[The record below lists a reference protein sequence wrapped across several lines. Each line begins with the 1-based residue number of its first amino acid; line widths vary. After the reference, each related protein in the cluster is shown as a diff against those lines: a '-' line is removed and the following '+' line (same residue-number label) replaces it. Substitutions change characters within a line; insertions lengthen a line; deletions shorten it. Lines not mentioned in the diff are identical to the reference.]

1 MVTSFLAILY
11 EDLLIGEQVDVQTT
25 VNEGLLKGEQADVY
39 TEMVTTF
46 LAILYEDL
54 LIGEQVD
61 VQTTVNEGLLKG
73 EQADVYTYRSS
84 ISCGS
89 NSLNVAALQKLP
101 ACSSDVFGTSTRR
114 RCRNFSRMRK
124 ARRRTRKEGKVARS
138 EAKREISCTC
148 IDESSFLPC
157 AYR

>member
-1 MVTSFLAILY
+1 MVTSFL
-11 EDLLIGEQVDVQTT
+11 T
-25 VNEGLLKGEQADVY
+25 
-39 TEMVTTF
+39 
-46 LAILYEDL
+46 ILYEDL

-89 NSLNVAALQKLP
+89 NSLNVPALQKLP
-101 ACSSDVFGTSTRR
+101 ACSSDVFGG
-114 RCRNFSRMRK
+114 K
-124 ARRRTRKEGKVARS
+124 GGKE
-138 EAKREISCTC
+138 EDKREISCTR

>member
-1 MVTSFLAILY
+1 MVTSFLTIP
-11 EDLLIGEQVDVQTT
+11 
-25 VNEGLLKGEQADVY
+25 
-39 TEMVTTF
+39 
-46 LAILYEDL
+46 YEDL

-89 NSLNVAALQKLP
+89 NSLNVPALQKLP

-114 RCRNFSRMRK
+114 CSNFSRKRK
-124 ARRRTRKEGKVARS
+124 ATRRTRKEGKVARRT
-138 EAKREISCTC
+138 REISYTH
-148 IDESSFLPC
+148 PN
-157 AYR
+157 R

>member
-1 MVTSFLAILY
+1 M
-11 EDLLIGEQVDVQTT
+11 
-25 VNEGLLKGEQADVY
+25 
-39 TEMVTTF
+39 
-46 LAILYEDL
+46 YEDL

-89 NSLNVAALQKLP
+89 NSLNVPALQKLP

-114 RCRNFSRMRK
+114 CSNFSRK
-124 ARRRTRKEGKVARS
+124 RKEGRVARRT
-138 EAKREISCTC
+138 KEISYLHPP
-148 IDESSFLPC
+148 E
-157 AYR
+157 